1 MWPGCCDISDVPT
14 SSEPYRKLLLLR
26 IVASSSTTQLG
37 FPGEWPDVSSDAQQG
52 REGGSAPVDEHE
64 SADQAQARKGPW
76 QEAGDKESEAFHARI
91 AASRQAI
98 RPSRTSTDV
107 AGEAS
112 SGEGVANVRELEHA
126 LRSSLARLEN
136 LEDTRHCRLDK
147 LKNEAI
153 EEGLK
158 IVEYERKRS
167 EGQTEVL
174 MKRIQFLSE
183 ELDDAKKHLS
193 SQRQDYEELLEA
205 AKELSEE
212 RDRAIKGQPRMCSS
226 GGGRKER
233 VCGLPSLWSMPFAFL
248 WSPCATPCAAGGD
261 PGDRSERSERL
272 TERSNLSV

>member
-1 MWPGCCDISDVPT
+1 MSPPMHNKDEREDPRRWT
-14 SSEPYRKLLLLR
+14 SMKAQIKPKHARD
-26 IVASSSTTQLG
+26 LG
-37 FPGEWPDVSSDAQQG
+37 
-52 REGGSAPVDEHE
+52 R
-64 SADQAQARKGPW
+64 
-76 QEAGDKESEAFHARI
+76 EAGDKESEAFHARI